1 MQTMD
6 WDDLR
11 VFLSVARSG
20 TLQTAARQLG
30 VDHTTVSRRIKA
42 LEASLGAGLFV
53 RAQGGHELTAAGLD
67 LLPRA
72 EQMEQAAHA
81 VQQTVRR
88 NAGAPERGE
97 LAGVVRVGATEGF
110 GAAILAASL
119 ARLGRAHPRLTLD
132 LLAVPRALHLS
143 KREADVVI
151 SLERPLRGPYVVT
164 KLCDYSLHL
173 YASQGYLRTRG
184 PITTQADL
192 AGHPYIGYVDDLLYS
207 SELHFLD
214 ELYRPESFALRS
226 TSVMAQLQATLA
238 GCGIAILPGFLAREH
253 AQLVRILPGLANF
266 QRRFWMSM
274 PTENKAV
281 PRVTAVWQYLKQD
294 VAAHMA
300 ALPA

>member
-1 MQTMD
+1 MD
-6 WDDLR
+6 WNDLR
-11 VFLSVARSG
+11 VFLAVARSG
-20 TLQTAARQLG
+20 TLQTAARQLA

-42 LEASLGAGLFV
+42 LEASLGATLFV

-72 EQMEQAAHA
+72 EAMEKAAHA
-81 VQQTVRR
+81 ALQSANR
-88 NAGAPERGE
+88 NAAPPERGE

-110 GAAILAASL
+110 GAAILAGAL
-119 ARLGRAHPRLTLD
+119 ARLGQAHPRLTLD

-164 KLCDYSLHL
+164 KLCDYTLHL
-173 YASQGYLRTRG
+173 YASRRYLAQHG
-184 PITTQADL
+184 PIATRDDL
-192 AGHPYIGYVDDLLYS
+192 AGHAYIGYVDDLLYS
-207 SELHFLD
+207 NELHFLD

-226 TSVMAQLQATLA
+226 TSVTAQLQAALA

-253 AQLVRILPGLANF
+253 GELVRILPELANF

-281 PRVTAVWQYLKQD
+281 PRVTAVWQYLKRE
-294 VAAHMA
+294 VALRMPEPQAR
-300 ALPA
+300 